1 MSALFQKHEAI
12 LEKALVHCQDRTY
25 WSPFQESPSSKYHPP
40 GAHEQAKK
48 SFQELLGK
56 PFPLNQPHTIG
67 TVGKEISPY
76 TQQPLGISY
85 PKPDI
90 HPLMDA
96 AKKAQKEWTYQTQP
110 KERVGVCLELIDRLA
125 KNNFLNTY
133 ASMHTAGMSFMMGF
147 AGSGANA
154 LDRGLEALVHAHQA
168 MENIPSQT
176 QFVRS
181 FARGPQTT
189 VDKSYHLVG
198 RGVAAVVCCGTF
210 PTWNAYPAIF
220 ANLATGN
227 SVVLKPHPNGIL
239 PVAIVVQTCRSVLEE
254 LGYNPD
260 IILLAADEPEERI
273 TIPLLEHKHTAIVD
287 FTGSPTFGAW
297 IEKNCTHALVYTETA
312 GCNSVIIESTNNYEG
327 MIHAIA
333 QSLCLFSSQMCTSA
347 QNIFIPQDGI
357 LCNGNHISYDKIVH
371 DLVAKIDALTA
382 DPKVAAALCGCV
394 MSPVTFQ
401 QMDALRTEAKKYN
414 LVRDAHCFIHPQF
427 PNASTA
433 SPMLVE
439 VHIEDASLYQK
450 EHFGPMAFIIRC
462 PDADSAIQQA
472 SEDARYHGSIASYA
486 YSVHD
491 AYQEKIAESFIEA
504 GASIGFNLIA
514 HLPINFSAAYSDFHV
529 TGLNPAGNACLTDIA
544 FVASR
549 FRIVQ
554 IKRERSAT

>member
-1 MSALFQKHEAI
+1 MSTLFEKHQHV
-12 LEKALVHCQDRTY
+12 LTKAVEHCQNRGY
-25 WSPFQESPSSKYHPP
+25 WSPFQESPSAKHHPP
-40 GAHEQAKK
+40 GAHEQAKVA
-48 SFQELLGK
+48 FQELLNN
-56 PFPLNQPHTIG
+56 PFPLEQPHTVG

-90 HPLMDA
+90 DALMNT
-96 AKKAQKEWTYQTQP
+96 AKKAQKEWSRGTHPEQ
-110 KERVGVCLELIDRLA
+110 RVGVCLEMIERLS

-154 LDRGLEALVHAHQA
+154 LDRGLEALAHAHKA
-168 MENIPSQT
+168 MSNIPSRARFT
-176 QFVRS
+176 RS

-189 VDKSYHLVG
+189 IDKSYHLVG
-198 RGVAAVVCCGTF
+198 RGVAVVVCCGTF

-239 PVAIVVQTCRSVLEE
+239 PVAIVVQTCRAMLEE
-254 LGYNPD
+254 LGLNPD
-260 IILLAADEPEERI
+260 IIVLAADEPEERI
-273 TIPLLEHKHTAIVD
+273 TIPLLKHQHTSIID
-287 FTGSPTFGAW
+287 FTGSPSFGTW
-297 IEKNCTHALVYTETA
+297 IEQNCNHALVYTETA
-312 GCNSVIIESTNNYEG
+312 GCNSVVIESTDNYEG

-347 QNIFIPQDGI
+347 QNIFVPHSGI
-357 LCNGNHISYDKIVH
+357 RCKEDHISYQTIVH
-371 DLVAKIDALTA
+371 DLVAQIDAFTA
-382 DPKVAAALCGCV
+382 DPKMAAALCGCV
-394 MSPVTFQ
+394 MSPATFT
-401 QMDALRTEAKKYN
+401 QMKELREEAKKYN
-414 LVRDAHCFIHPQF
+414 LVRDAHCFVHPQF

-433 SPMLVE
+433 TPMIVE
-439 VHIEDASLYQK
+439 VDINDAALYQK

-462 PDADSAIQQA
+462 PDTDSAIVQA
-472 SEDARYHGSIASYA
+472 SQDAKNYGSIASYA
-486 YSVHD
+486 YSVD
-491 AYQEKIAESFIEA
+491 KSYQDTITEAFIDA

-554 IKRERSAT
+554 IKTERG

>member
-1 MSALFQKHEAI
+1 MSELFEKHQE
-12 LEKALVHCQDRTY
+12 LLGKALHHCQERTY
-25 WSPFQESPSSKYHPP
+25 WSPFQESPSAKYHPL
-40 GAHEQAKK
+40 GAKEQAKK
-48 SFQELLGK
+48 LFQEFLGN
-56 PFPLNQPHTIG
+56 PFPLEQPHTTG
-67 TVGKEISPY
+67 SVGKEISPY

-85 PKPDI
+85 PRPDVNL
-90 HPLMDA
+90 LMET
-96 AKKAQKEWTYQTQP
+96 AKKAQKKWTHRTDP
-110 KERVGVCLELIDRLA
+110 KERVGICLELIERLA
-125 KNNFLNTY
+125 QNNFLNTY

-154 LDRGLEALVHAHQA
+154 LDRGLEALAHAHKA
-168 MENIPSQT
+168 MENIPSKT
-176 QFVRS
+176 HFVRS

-189 VDKSYHLVG
+189 IDKSYHLVG
-198 RGVAAVVCCGTF
+198 RGVAIVVCCGTF

-239 PVAIVVQTCRSVLEE
+239 PVAIVAQTCRRVLAE

-260 IILLAADEPEERI
+260 IILLAADEPEDRI
-273 TIPLLEHKHTAIVD
+273 TVPLLQHRNTAIID
-287 FTGSPTFGAW
+287 FTGSPTFGSW
-297 IEKNCTHALVYTETA
+297 IEKNCNHALVYTETA
-312 GCNSVIIESTNNYEG
+312 GCNSVIVESTDNYEG

-347 QNIFIPQDGI
+347 QNIFIPQGGIQCNDG
-357 LCNGNHISYDKIVH
+357 HTSYEKVVH
-371 DLVAKIDALTA
+371 DLIAKVDSLTA
-382 DPKVAAALCGCV
+382 DPKIAAALCGCV
-394 MSPVTFQ
+394 MSPMTFT
-401 QMDALRTEAKKYN
+401 QMNSLREEAKKHT
-414 LVRDAHCFIHPQF
+414 LLRDAHCFVHPQF

-433 SPMLVE
+433 TPMLVE
-439 VHIEDASLYQK
+439 VGIEDSELYQK

-462 PDADSAIQQA
+462 PDVDSAIHQA
-472 SEDARYHGSIASYA
+472 SHDAQVHGSIASYA
-486 YSVHD
+486 YSVD
-491 AYQEKIAESFIEA
+491 EKYQNKIAEAFIDA

-554 IKRERSAT
+554 IKRERA

>member
-1 MSALFQKHEAI
+1 MSTLFEKHHHRITQALRYCE
-12 LEKALVHCQDRTY
+12 ERTY
-25 WSPFQESPSSKYHPP
+25 WSPFQESPSAKHHPS

-48 SFQELLGK
+48 IFKELLGN
-56 PFPLNQPHTIG
+56 PFPLKQPNTIG

-90 HPLMDA
+90 EPLMDT
-96 AKKAQKEWTYQTQP
+96 AKNSQKEWTYRTEP
-110 KERVGVCLELIDRLA
+110 KERVGVCLELIEQLSQ
-125 KNNFLNTY
+125 NNFLNTY

-154 LDRGLEALVHAHQA
+154 LDRGLEALAHAHKA
-168 MENIPSQT
+168 MSNIPSHAKFT
-176 QFVRS
+176 RS
-181 FARGPQTT
+181 FARGPETT
-189 VDKSYHLVG
+189 IDKSYHLVG
-198 RGVAAVVCCGTF
+198 RGVAVVVCCGTF

-239 PVAIVVQTCRSVLEE
+239 PVAIVVQTCRRLLEE

-260 IILLAADEPEERI
+260 IILLAADEPEDRI
-273 TIPLLEHKHTAIVD
+273 TIPLLEHKYTAIID
-287 FTGSPTFGAW
+287 FTGSPTFGSW
-297 IEKNCTHALVYTETA
+297 IENNCNHALVYTETA
-312 GCNSVIIESTNNYEG
+312 GCNSVIIESTNNYDG
-327 MIHAIA
+327 MLHAIA
-333 QSLCLFSSQMCTSA
+333 HSLCLFSSQMCTSA
-347 QNIFIPQDGI
+347 QNIFIPQNGI
-357 LCNGNHISYDKIVH
+357 QCNDEHISYDKIVD
-371 DLVAKIDALTA
+371 DLVAKIDKLTA
-382 DPKVAAALCGCV
+382 DPKIAAALCGCV
-394 MSPVTFQ
+394 MSPVTFTQ
-401 QMDALRTEAKKYN
+401 LDTLREEAKKYN
-414 LVRDAHCFIHPQF
+414 LVRDAHCFAHPQF

-433 SPMLVE
+433 TPMLVE
-439 VHIEDASLYQK
+439 VGIADSSLYQK

-462 PDADSAIQQA
+462 PDADSAILQA
-472 SEDARYHGSIASYA
+472 SQDAKNHGSIASYA
-486 YSVHD
+486 YSVHEQ
-491 AYQEKIAESFIEA
+491 YQDKIAEAFIDA

-554 IKRERSAT
+554 IKRERI